1 MSEKKME
8 ILAGLFVCLGLFVL
22 IFGIIWLKQGSLLK
36 HSYRVPVVFG
46 DAGGLRIGDPVDISG
61 VRKGRVAGITL
72 RAHDIL
78 VTLEVDNDVFLA
90 EDSRFSMRNLSLLSG
105 EKYIKI
111 ELGASD
117 KPFDPKTPF
126 TGDYYDEFSI
136 ANVVNALKKINDL
149 LAQIDV
155 RSITQKVDS
164 GIGAVFE
171 SSKKSLQVLENRSSD
186 ISQLIINLERISTN
200 LDTLVTA
207 IKNQQGTLGRLIFD
221 DKPYNEILSTNAE
234 LKSLIK
240 DIQTHPERYFKI
252 KVF

>member
-8 ILAGLFVCLGLFVL
+8 ILAGLFVTLGLFVL
-22 IFGIIWLKQGSLLK
+22 IFGIIWLKEGSLVK
-36 HSYRVPVVFG
+36 HTYRVPVIFR
-46 DAGGLRIGDPVDISG
+46 DAGGLRVGDPVDISG
-61 VRKGRVAGITL
+61 VRKGRVVGITL

-78 VTLEVDNDVFLA
+78 VTLEVDRDVFLA

-105 EKYIKI
+105 EKYVKI
-111 ELGASD
+111 ELGATD

-136 ANVVNALKKINDL
+136 ASMVNALKKINDL

-164 GIGAVFE
+164 GLGAVFE
-171 SSKKSLQVLENRSSD
+171 SSKKSLQVLESRSSD
-186 ISQLIINLERISTN
+186 ISQLITNLERISTN

-207 IKNQQGTLGRLIFD
+207 VKNQQGTLGKLIFD
-221 DKPYNEILSTNAE
+221 DQPYREIMSTNQE
-234 LKSLIK
+234 LKALIK
-240 DIQTHPERYFKI
+240 DIQEHPERYLTI